1 MNPFARDITDSD
13 MEHTNDET
21 NIIYSDEEIDEIQ
34 SLLLLQL
41 FYMKKMLLQNFFSAK
56 IL

>member
-13 MEHTNDET
+13 TEQTNDET
-21 NIIYSDEEIDEIQ
+21 NIIDSDEEIDEIQ

-41 FYMKKMLLQNFFSAK
+41 FYMKKML
-56 IL
+56 

>member
-41 FYMKKMLLQNFFSAK
+41 FYMKKMLLQNLFSAK